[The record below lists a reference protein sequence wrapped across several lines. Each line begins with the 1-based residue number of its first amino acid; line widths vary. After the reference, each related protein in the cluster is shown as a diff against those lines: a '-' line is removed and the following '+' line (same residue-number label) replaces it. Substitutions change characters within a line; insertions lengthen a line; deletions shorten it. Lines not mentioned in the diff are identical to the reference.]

1 MRTGGTRAAA
11 LAILIGG
18 FLALV
23 GAQPASAHAGLT
35 SSDPADGSVVTEPL
49 DRVALTFTEAPL
61 AGLDAGLRIEVTGA
75 DGTSASRGDV
85 TVDGTTMSTAVDLE
99 DGAYTVLWRYLS
111 PDGHPIDGSFGFE
124 YRVPTTAATAEPT
137 SPVSTTPASTPPS
150 VPTSVPSASAVAV
163 ADGAPAASEGIAPGV
178 WIALGAGVVL
188 VLAALVV
195 LVARRGR
202 GAGPTAVE

>member
-11 LAILIGG
+11 LAIVIGG

-137 SPVSTTPASTPPS
+137 SPVSTTPASTP
-150 VPTSVPSASAVAV
+150 TSVPSASAVAV
-163 ADGAPAASEGIAPGV
+163 ADGAPEASEGIAPGV

>member
-11 LAILIGG
+11 LAIVIGG

-35 SSDPADGSVVTEPL
+35 GSDPADGSVVTEPL

-61 AGLDAGLRIEVTGA
+61 AGLDAGLRIEVTGT
-75 DGTSASRGDV
+75 DGTAASRGDV

-99 DGAYTVLWRYLS
+99 NGAYTVLWRYLS

-124 YRVPTTAATAEPT
+124 YRVPTAEATAEPT
-137 SPVSTTPASTPPS
+137 SPASTPTS
-150 VPTSVPSASAVAV
+150 ASTSVPSASAVAV
-163 ADGAPAASEGIAPGV
+163 ADGAPAATDGIAPGV